1 MCADG
6 HKKRLF
12 MRRYASALGRLS
24 EWTVSGICAII
35 PSMHYRMAVAAS
47 GFSGRS
53 NGEYVM
59 YALVKLVRRFTSDR
73 QAVTAVEY
81 GLIAAIMAAV
91 ILGVLATLNTGLGG
105 AMTHVGNTL
114 TSTTAPAP

>member
-81 GLIAAIMAAV
+81 LSLIHISEPTRRTPISYAV
-91 ILGVLATLNTGLGG
+91 FCL
-105 AMTHVGNTL
+105 
-114 TSTTAPAP
+114 